1 MTDIE
6 YLREKQHIL
15 TTKPILVCYVLN
27 AFVTIFFYFGGE
39 VTINLMRCFTLE
51 GVFFFLIMFDVY
63 IIKSPVCLALYSQE
77 VFKNFIRDSLT
88 FM

>member
-6 YLREKQHIL
+6 YVREKQHIL
-15 TTKPILVCYVLN
+15 TTKPILVCRVLN
-27 AFVTIFFYFGGE
+27 AFVRIFFYFGGE
-39 VTINLMRCFTLE
+39 VIINLMRCFTLE
-51 GVFFFLIMFDVY
+51 GVFFLIMFDVY